1 MSIASSEPA
10 TGRSKTRR
18 GAQAEVEGVSSE
30 LREVKER
37 EAAVRAEL
45 SNLAEHKTH
54 HLEALEAEAIK
65 ALRDRLDS
73 ARAQQQEEDRERRA
87 ATARRREREAQ
98 RIANTEWEKVF
109 GEAVCERCSTRS
121 LECFREVLG
130 GSAEQ
135 GGAWER
141 GLSGCRECVLHRRA
155 CPKVTLGGGGAEP
168 LTSHLSARGK
178 RAVVLEELAEP
189 DGGPL
194 KKAKTMKQGSSSTLI
209 RSTHGQP
216 HSSADDSQVQDQTKL
231 MRTIADSLQA
241 LVDFSSAQTGALAR
255 LTEVVE
261 LQRGDVGTIRE
272 NGDAEGLGT
281 RVVDMAVQDA
291 LEYDLD

>member
-1 MSIASSEPA
+1 MSTASSDPS

-37 EAAVRAEL
+37 EAAVQAEL
-45 SNLAEHKTH
+45 SNLAERKT
-54 HLEALEAEAIK
+54 HLEALEAEAMK
-65 ALRDRLDS
+65 ALRDRLD
-73 ARAQQQEEDRERRA
+73 
-87 ATARRREREAQ
+87 TQ
-98 RIANTEWEKVF
+98 RIANTKWEKVF
-109 GEAVCERCSTRS
+109 GEAVCERCTTRR

-155 CPKVTLGGGGAEP
+155 CPKVTLGGGGAE
-168 LTSHLSARGK
+168 SSQLSVRRK
-178 RAVVLEELAEP
+178 RVVVLEELAEP

-194 KKAKTMKQGSSSTLI
+194 KKAKTTKQGSSSTLI

-216 HSSADDSQVQDQTKL
+216 HSSADDSQVQDQTQL

-241 LVDFSSAQTGALAR
+241 LVDLSSAQTGALAR

-261 LQRGDVGTIRE
+261 LQRGDVGRIRE
-272 NGDAEGLGT
+272 NSDAEGLGT